1 MVYFME
7 NPPKKMD
14 DCGAYDLGN
23 LHLVIPSMIP
33 IKLRHL
39 QSCFSEPSAAR
50 QAANPPV
57 KATPH

>member
-1 MVYFME
+1 
-7 NPPKKMD
+7 MD
-14 DCGAYDLGN
+14 DWGAYDLGN